1 MFLRKMLTTLLILG
15 FAFTALAQEG
25 SIQKP
30 LRIGFNGGDSPGI
43 IRLKANAFTAFLEE
57 HCGLFL
63 QPVIA
68 KSYSELIRFIV
79 EDKVEFAWLS
89 PQGLITAE
97 DTAEAKVLLKA
108 VRAGQPYYWS
118 VILVR
123 KDSGLRELSD
133 LKGKDFAFTHLGST
147 SGYVIPKSSLLG
159 LGIEPEDFFS
169 EVVFAGGHRDVI
181 NMILSGR
188 VDAGATFADHPRGLV
203 GSWTDEA
210 FHPRT
215 EAAKLRPI
223 YISEKIPGD
232 TFTATKRISDAS
244 PENVKKVVEALKA
257 MGETRAGKIILTDL
271 YNIDSLVDAKSE
283 DYLPVREAFERVFQR

>member
-1 MFLRKMLTTLLILG
+1 MFQRKTLAVLLILC
-15 FAFTALAQEG
+15 FALTAIAQEG
-25 SIQKP
+25 SIEKP

-43 IRLKANAFTAFLEE
+43 IRLKANAFAAFLEE

-68 KSYSELIRFIV
+68 SSYSELIRFIV

-97 DTAEAKVLLKA
+97 DTADARVLLKA
-108 VRAGQPYYWS
+108 VRSGQPYYWS

-133 LKGKDFAFTHLGST
+133 LKGKRFAFTHLGST
-147 SGYVIPKSSLLG
+147 SGYVIPKSSLMG
-159 LGIEPEDFFS
+159 LGIQPEDFFS

-181 NMILSGR
+181 NMILTGR
-188 VDAGATFADHPRGLV
+188 VDAGATFADHPRGVV

-210 FHPRT
+210 FHPRD

-232 TFTATKRISDAS
+232 TFTATHTMALGS
-244 PENVKKVVEALKA
+244 PVKTQKVVDALKA
-257 MGETRAGKIILTDL
+257 MGGTRAGKIILTDL
-271 YNIDSLVDAKSE
+271 YNIDSLMDAKSE
-283 DYLPVREAFERVFQR
+283 DYLPVREAFDRVFQR